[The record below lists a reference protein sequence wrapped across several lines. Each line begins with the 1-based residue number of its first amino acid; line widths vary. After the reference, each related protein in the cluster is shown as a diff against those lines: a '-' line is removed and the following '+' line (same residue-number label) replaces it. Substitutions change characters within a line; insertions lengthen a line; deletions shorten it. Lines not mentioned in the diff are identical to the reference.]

1 MTNFLRKKG
10 LKKSQKKRKAKELV
24 QRIPGS
30 SSLRQRE
37 YRMKN
42 LLHMKLLKDLL
53 LQLSRDTSVLNI
65 ILITGPRISHL
76 LEFYVPIFFSV
87 ARDLKLL
94 QDEEGK
100 DY

>member
-53 LQLSRDTSVLNI
+53 LQLSRDT
-65 ILITGPRISHL
+65 
-76 LEFYVPIFFSV
+76 
-87 ARDLKLL
+87 
-94 QDEEGK
+94 
-100 DY
+100 